1 MSQLALMPQEVFDS
15 WADVYDGQPNPL
27 LSLEQRLLG
36 PMLADVR
43 GLDILDAGCGTG
55 RWLEQLAERS
65 PRSLLGVDTSPAMLK
80 VAASKLN
87 NRCDL
92 LAWGV
97 APRFRFAMPRLI
109 WC

>member
-1 MSQLALMPQEVFDS
+1 MSQLVSLPQELFDS
-15 WADVYDGQPNPL
+15 WAEVYDAQPNPL

-55 RWLEQLAERS
+55 RGLEQLAECS
-65 PRSLLGVDTSPAMLK
+65 PRSLVGVDTSPAMLK
-80 VAASKLN
+80 VAAGKLN

-92 LAWGV
+92 
-97 APRFRFAMPRLI
+97 RLGS
-109 WC
+109 CTALPVRDASAD